1 MVVVVGENILHHVKK
16 RGNCPRG
23 ENVRGDMSEGG
34 MYRGECPTFNKVA
47 MDNKTDAVIKC
58 GRCASSS
65 EKERKKYRVTHKS
78 EATLCDCSHL

>member
-1 MVVVVGENILHHVKK
+1 MSEGI
-16 RGNCPRG
+16 CPRG
-23 ENVRGDMSEGG
+23 NVQ
-34 MYRGECPTFNKVA
+34 GECPTFNKVA